1 MLINCPTFLIQIVTY
16 NMKKRNFTEIN
27 LILVL
32 LVLFTLSSCSIA
44 QCLSVSDLEYVTEK
58 PKSEF
63 LVGKYKLQS
72 EISEFEILENAENAE
87 LIINPDFTFQITEL
101 PIEGW
106 EFGVFQE
113 KENIQIN
120 IFGKWKIIQGK
131 NEFLDKE
138 SSIIRVD
145 YDLENNEDNSAGY
158 GGSWK
163 IYKKYGK
170 AVIFYSLGDPD
181 NCEAVRFIK
190 LSE

>member
-1 MLINCPTFLIQIVTY
+1 
-16 NMKKRNFTEIN
+16 MKIRNFTGIN

-32 LVLFTLSSCSIA
+32 LVLLTLSNCRLA
-44 QCLSVSDLEYVTEK
+44 PCLSDSDLEYVTEK

-63 LVGKYKLQS
+63 IVGKYKLQS
-72 EISEFEILENAENAE
+72 EISEFEILENAENTE
-87 LIINPDFTFQITEL
+87 LIINPDFTFQINEL

-120 IFGKWKIIQGK
+120 IFGKWKTFKGK
-131 NEFLDKE
+131 DGFLNKE
-138 SSIIRVD
+138 NSIFNTSYSI
-145 YDLENNEDNSAGY
+145 ENNMGDSSGY

-163 IYKKYGK
+163 IYEKDGIP
-170 AVIFYSLGDPD
+170 VIFYGLGDPD

-190 LSE
+190 VSE